1 MGKKGGGRVR
11 VVQKGPKMPANPMA
25 DFAIPPDEELNLPV
39 KPDSGSGYLIWPMG
53 ETITMKYDNFSVI
66 YPNYLDSNKTVK
78 LGRRIAAK
86 DAVPEPTVQDLHEA
100 LASLNVRHVIQPYKG
115 YSRDSISRWDNP
127 GRVLVDLEGA
137 AENGI
142 VGMGTDGAFDLD
154 EVPDINDDNDKE
166 NNGGSGGGKK
176 QLLREI
182 AKVIPKLP
190 NRQKRI
196 EEKAKAAAVEAEK
209 QKKLAIQAEKS
220 APSKGGGG
228 SGSSGKKKK
237 GKKKK

>member
-1 MGKKGGGRVR
+1 
-11 VVQKGPKMPANPMA
+11 
-25 DFAIPPDEELNLPV
+25 
-39 KPDSGSGYLIWPMG
+39 
-53 ETITMKYDNFSVI
+53 MKYDNFSVI

-78 LGRRIAAK
+78 LGRRIAGK

-115 YSRDSISRWDNP
+115 YSRDAISRWDNP

-142 VGMGTDGAFDLD
+142 AGMGSDGAFDLD
-154 EVPDINDDNDKE
+154 DIPDINDDNNKE
-166 NNGGSGGGKK
+166 NENEGKGAGKK
-176 QLLREI
+176 QLLREV
-182 AKVIPKLP
+182 AKIIPTLP

-196 EEKAKAAAVEAEK
+196 DEKAKAAELEAEK
-209 QKKLAIQAEKS
+209 QKKLTIQAEKS
-220 APSKGGGG
+220 NASKGGGG

>member
-1 MGKKGGGRVR
+1 
-11 VVQKGPKMPANPMA
+11 
-25 DFAIPPDEELNLPV
+25 
-39 KPDSGSGYLIWPMG
+39 
-53 ETITMKYDNFSVI
+53 MKYDNFSVI

-154 EVPDINDDNDKE
+154 QVPDINDDNDKE

-190 NRQKRI
+190 NRQTRI

>member
-1 MGKKGGGRVR
+1 MFVLHST
-11 VVQKGPKMPANPMA
+11 Q
-25 DFAIPPDEELNLPV
+25 I
-39 KPDSGSGYLIWPMG
+39 G
-53 ETITMKYDNFSVI
+53 ETFTMKYDNFSVI

-115 YSRDSISRWDNP
+115 YSRDAISRWDNP

-137 AENGI
+137 AEKGI
-142 VGMGTDGAFDLD
+142 VGMGSDGGFDLD
-154 EVPDINDDNDKE
+154 DVPDINDENDKE
-166 NNGGSGGGKK
+166 NNHAGKGAGKK

-182 AKVIPKLP
+182 AKVVPTLS

-196 EEKAKAAAVEAEK
+196 DEKAKAAEVEA
-209 QKKLAIQAEKS
+209 KKLAIQAEKS
-220 APSKGGGG
+220 KSAASKGGGG
-228 SGSSGKKKK
+228 SGSSGKQSGKKKK

>member
-1 MGKKGGGRVR
+1 
-11 VVQKGPKMPANPMA
+11 MPANPMA
-25 DFAIPPDEELNLPV
+25 DFAIPPDEELHLPV
-39 KPDSGSGYLIWPMG
+39 KPDSKSGYLIWPMG
-53 ETITMKYDNFSVI
+53 ETFTMKYDNFSVI

-115 YSRDSISRWDNP
+115 YSRDAISRWDNP

-137 AENGI
+137 AEKGI
-142 VGMGTDGAFDLD
+142 VGMGSDGGFDLD
-154 EVPDINDDNDKE
+154 DVPDINDENDKE
-166 NNGGSGGGKK
+166 NNNAGKGAGKK

-182 AKVIPKLP
+182 AKVVPTLP

-196 EEKAKAAAVEAEK
+196 DEKAKAAEVEA
-209 QKKLAIQAEKS
+209 KKLAIQAEKS
-220 APSKGGGG
+220 KSAASKGGGG
-228 SGSSGKKKK
+228 SGSSGKQSGKKKK
-237 GKKKK
+237 GKKKKK

>member
-1 MGKKGGGRVR
+1 
-11 VVQKGPKMPANPMA
+11 
-25 DFAIPPDEELNLPV
+25 
-39 KPDSGSGYLIWPMG
+39 
-53 ETITMKYDNFSVI
+53 MKYENIFSVI

-100 LASLNVRHVIQPYKG
+100 LALLNIRHVIQPYKG
-115 YSRDSISRWDNP
+115 YSRDAISRWDNL

-137 AENGI
+137 AEKGI
-142 VGMGTDGAFDLD
+142 VGMGSDGAFDLD
-154 EVPDINDDNDKE
+154 DVPDIKDDDNDKE
-166 NNGGSGGGKK
+166 NNNEGRTGGGKK
-176 QLLREI
+176 QLLREL
-182 AKVIPKLP
+182 AKVINRLP

-196 EEKAKAAAVEAEK
+196 EEQEKAAEAEK
-209 QKKLAIQAEKS
+209 QKKLATQQAEKA

-228 SGSSGKKKK
+228 AGSSGKKKK